1 MEELK
6 LVLVFLILRYVS
18 NVSFSI
24 TGEKPHHYQ
33 MVLGEDMKVVLNV
46 GVVNSKESAYETK
59 LFVELPEMVD
69 FAKITSA
76 QNEVTSSPN

>member
-1 MEELK
+1 
-6 LVLVFLILRYVS
+6 
-18 NVSFSI
+18 
-24 TGEKPHHYQ
+24 

-76 QNEVTSSPN
+76 QNEVDSHFLVNWIL